1 MIQTLSDNLHHLP
14 SGTRDI
20 VKVIEAGLLEQ
31 HGYIAE
37 QDVVFELLSW
47 MEKNEHS
54 ILREIYAQ
62 ALEYVISKDYVPSQQ
77 DVTVHTEYNHSAETD
92 IIVQE

>member
-20 VKVIEAGLLEQ
+20 VKAIEAGLLAQ

-77 DVTVHTEYNHSAETD
+77 DIAAHTEYNHSVVQN

>member
-1 MIQTLSDNLHHLP
+1 
-14 SGTRDI
+14 
-20 VKVIEAGLLEQ
+20 
-31 HGYIAE
+31 
-37 QDVVFELLSW
+37 

-77 DVTVHTEYNHSAETD
+77 DVTVHTEYNHSAATD